1 MSAHAVDSGHFPAPQ
16 CNGFVKSV
24 ADPSPAGVS
33 DMILIRLLPALAKPM
48 AMLTAV
54 LLAVAVG
61 IAHAQTDEGFDQL
74 FNTVAGPFDIAVSL
88 VPPAPQVGFVN
99 VALKP
104 SLAGTGEAVTDARVL
119 LVAEEELGSPVFEVV
134 AVNTP
139 DSPRVYR
146 ANMKFEEAG
155 NWVLHV
161 QLDSTSHGQ
170 ADFRA
175 PVVVLPQPIKPG
187 AEGGWVFL
195 GVFIVLLAGGLYVVR
210 SIRKAQASQ
219 QQAHP

>member
-1 MSAHAVDSGHFPAPQ
+1 MT
-16 CNGFVKSV
+16 
-24 ADPSPAGVS
+24 
-33 DMILIRLLPALAKPM
+33 ILS
-48 AMLTAV
+48 AV
-54 LLAVAVG
+54 LLAVGVVN
-61 IAHAQTDEGFDQL
+61 AHAQTDEGFDQL
-74 FNTVAGPFDIAVSL
+74 FSTQAGPFDIVVSL

-104 SLAGTGEAVTDARVL
+104 SLTTTGEAVTDARVL
-119 LVAEEELGSPVFEVV
+119 LVAEEEPGSPVFEVV

-139 DSPRVYR
+139 DIPRVYR

-161 QLDSTSHGQ
+161 QLDSPSHGR

-175 PVVVLPQPIKPG
+175 PIVVLPTPIEPG

-195 GVFIVLLAGGLYVVR
+195 GVFIVLLAGALYAVR

-219 QQAHP
+219 PQAHP

>member
-1 MSAHAVDSGHFPAPQ
+1 MTKP
-16 CNGFVKSV
+16 
-24 ADPSPAGVS
+24 
-33 DMILIRLLPALAKPM
+33 LIA
-48 AMLTAV
+48 LTAV
-54 LLAVAVG
+54 LLAVGVG
-61 IAHAQTDEGFDQL
+61 NAQAQTDEGFDLL
-74 FNTVAGPFDIAVSL
+74 FSTEAGPFDIAVSL

-104 SLAGTGEAVTDARVL
+104 SLTETGEDVTDARIL
-119 LVAEEELGSPVFEVV
+119 LVAEDEPGNPVFEVV

-139 DSPRVYR
+139 DSPIVYR

-161 QLDSTSHGQ
+161 KLDSPSFGK

-175 PVVVLPQPIKPG
+175 PIVVLPQPIKPG

-195 GVFIVLLAGGLYVVR
+195 GVFIVLLAGALFAVR
-210 SIRKAQASQ
+210 AIKKAQASQ
-219 QQAHP
+219 TQAHL

>member
-1 MSAHAVDSGHFPAPQ
+1 MT
-16 CNGFVKSV
+16 
-24 ADPSPAGVS
+24 
-33 DMILIRLLPALAKPM
+33 ILS
-48 AMLTAV
+48 AV
-54 LLAVAVG
+54 LLAAG
-61 IAHAQTDEGFDQL
+61 MGSAHAQTDEGFDPL
-74 FNTVAGPFDIAVSL
+74 FSTEAGPFNVAVSL
-88 VPPAPQVGFVN
+88 VPPAPQVGFIN

-104 SLAGTGEAVTDARVL
+104 SLTATGEAVTDARVL
-119 LVAEEELGSPVFEVV
+119 LVAEEEPGSPVFEVV

-161 QLDSTSHGQ
+161 QLDSPSHGQ

-175 PVVVLPQPIKPG
+175 PIVVLPTPIEPG

-195 GVFIVLLAGGLYVVR
+195 GVFIVLLAGALYAVR

-219 QQAHP
+219 PQAHP